1 MKSQCSLVSNLLN
14 QPIRF
19 LQPPVYSRNRRDKL
33 GPRRFCYNFPP
44 FFAIRRICLS
54 ESFLTADAIVVTLQN
69 ITEGLVVYPNV
80 IGKHVSEE
88 LPFMATENIINSIV
102 KKGGDRQVSHT
113 TDVLFHF
120 SFLYF

>member
-1 MKSQCSLVSNLLN
+1 MNKRITDLFVNSQCY
-14 QPIRF
+14 F
-19 LQPPVYSRNRRDKL
+19 LI
-33 GPRRFCYNFPP
+33 F
-44 FFAIRRICLS
+44 IRRLCLS

-102 KKGGDRQVSHT
+102 KKGGDRQVSNFFV
-113 TDVLFHF
+113 VLFF
-120 SFLYF
+120 IYYPLLG